1 MRSQDGFVETIP
13 IPSSKKEPFSP
24 EVIEDIKV
32 KLKNFEEQKQ
42 FLTKNLTLPKVAK
55 MFGRNHSQL
64 SYVLNEHL
72 KMSFTQYLKT
82 LRIGYITNLLMENKK
97 FLLYKVEDLA
107 KECGMS
113 SRQLFSSHFLEI
125 NGMRPIEFINKRL
138 KEIEEN

>member
-1 MRSQDGFVETIP
+1 
-13 IPSSKKEPFSP
+13 
-24 EVIEDIKV
+24 
-32 KLKNFEEQKQ
+32 
-42 FLTKNLTLPKVAK
+42 

-107 KECGMS
+107 RECGMS

-125 NGMRPIEFINKRL
+125 NGMRPIEFIIKRL
-138 KEIEEN
+138 KEIEED